1 MNQFSA
7 LEKYR
12 YEQSLEH
19 TSQFIE
25 KLEKELEN
33 YQEHVARFK
42 KRKEATVDSTI
53 VDIRHGKDFVNIL
66 KISSFSF
73 PINRELIQ

>member
-1 MNQFSA
+1 

-25 KLEKELEN
+25 KLEKELKD
-33 YQEHVARFK
+33 YQKHVALFK
-42 KRKEATVDSTI
+42 KHDGATSEKIINDNTAVDDNEI
-53 VDIRHGKDFVNIL
+53 
-66 KISSFSF
+66 ISDMK
-73 PINRELIQ
+73 

>member
-1 MNQFSA
+1 A

-25 KLEKELEN
+25 KLEKELEE
-33 YQEHVARFK
+33 YHEHVARFK
-42 KRKEATVDSTI
+42 KGKEGAT
-53 VDIRHGKDFVNIL
+53 
-66 KISSFSF
+66 
-73 PINRELIQ
+73 

>member
-1 MNQFSA
+1 MFCVDVISSYLRFTLQFFLLHLGKLQA

-25 KLEKELEN
+25 KLEKELEE
-33 YQEHVARFK
+33 YQEHLARY
-42 KRKEATVDSTI
+42 RKEKGQAIPISGDS
-53 VDIRHGKDFVNIL
+53 
-66 KISSFSF
+66 S
-73 PINRELIQ
+73 

>member
-1 MNQFSA
+1 

-25 KLEKELEN
+25 KLEKELED
-33 YQEHVARFK
+33 YQKHVALFK
-42 KRKEATVDSTI
+42 KRDGATSEKIINDNIAVDDHEI
-53 VDIRHGKDFVNIL
+53 
-66 KISSFSF
+66 ISDMK
-73 PINRELIQ
+73 

>member
-1 MNQFSA
+1 MKILGFTMSLIFQISLLISLLQA

-25 KLEKELEN
+25 KLEKELED
-33 YQEHVARFK
+33 YLEHLVHYK
-42 KRKEATVDSTI
+42 KEKENMPPSTTI
-53 VDIRHGKDFVNIL
+53 DT
-66 KISSFSF
+66 
-73 PINRELIQ
+73 